1 MYTDKAYKVNEKVLQ
16 DIASRFLVKN
26 RVEMSNF
33 KSNLEFINQY
43 LSSIKFKNN
52 TALSKESI
60 KNQEDRIKVRVNQFK
75 EFSSILLEFIENDPN
90 YLFYEID
97 KKTIHSQTIII
108 INYINENAEDEL
120 SRVGFL
126 KLVAKIDNLI
136 SLYKQL
142 KYIKEKEDNWKEK
155 TNELNKKLEL
165 AQKSVEDIQAAKLAL
180 EGYKTEEIYSEA
192 SKNYLEK
199 ARQYEILFYLLLFAA
214 GCIAFISF
222 RHFSYD
228 HTNIVDFV
236 LSKLMILTVV
246 VTLGTI
252 FLRKSSHLRKLHDQ
266 AHQTSLEL
274 QALPLFIKSLEKYD
288 QDEIIKDLS
297 KKYFGKELDQSQNDK
312 IGDLIQD
319 QMKASTDMVKASTEM
334 VSKLTK
340 AKLG

>member
-1 MYTDKAYKVNEKVLQ
+1 MSELSNEEFEKNEGILQ
-16 DIASRFLVKN
+16 QNI
-26 RVEMSNF
+26 
-33 KSNLEFINQY
+33 NLEVFNKNLAKIESFLPEMDIIEEMNTKSRTISIRDVDLNDLAQLKAKFQIVVPSLKDFANNNIEY
-43 LSSIKFKNN
+43 LNFEIRGESLLSITNKIVNKYNNN
-52 TALSKESI
+52 TKLTAIKLLGYKSLFNELFDIFDDVRRYQSRDKEWE
-60 KNQEDRIKVRVNQFK
+60 KQTK
-75 EFSSILLEFIENDPN
+75 LLNM
-90 YLFYEID
+90 
-97 KKTIHSQTIII
+97 
-108 INYINENAEDEL
+108 
-120 SRVGFL
+120 
-126 KLVAKIDNLI
+126 
-136 SLYKQL
+136 QL
-142 KYIKEKEDNWKEK
+142 KN
-155 TNELNKKLEL
+155 
-165 AQKSVEDIQAAKLAL
+165 AQKSVENIDAAKLAI
-180 EGYKTEEIYSEA
+180 EGKETEGIYSEA

-274 QALPLFIKSLEKYD
+274 QALPLFIKSLEKSD

-297 KKYFGKELDQSQNDK
+297 KKYFGKELDQAQNDK

-334 VSKLTK
+334 VKNLRDTK
-340 AKLG
+340 PT